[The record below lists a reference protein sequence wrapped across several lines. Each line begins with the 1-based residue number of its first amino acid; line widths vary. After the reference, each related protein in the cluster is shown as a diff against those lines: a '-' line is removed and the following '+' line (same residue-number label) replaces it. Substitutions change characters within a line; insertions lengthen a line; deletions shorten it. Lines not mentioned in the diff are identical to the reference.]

1 MGPKYFKK
9 HCVSYEKPF
18 VYGLKGRVFSA
29 EETIDRIL
37 KMKNTTAVPQF
48 NPNIAIVGIGEIGQ
62 AIIKRLKGL
71 SYHAH
76 GINFL
81 RDKKGNV
88 FFNEKALWQLAEAD
102 IVFVQT
108 SKGSDFV
115 PYYFALKTGA
125 IVIDDTHPKIRVL
138 PPQKKQSF
146 FKVAIGKDGIR
157 FFPRLPGYAN
167 SWIPG
172 CVLEAIVEITTGKPD
187 MPQAEFSREAK
198 KLNFF
203 ARLTSQISP
212 EITKG
217 DYVSL
222 ENLINNPMDA
232 S

>member
-37 KMKNTTAVPQF
+37 KMKNMTTVPQF

-88 FFNEKALWQLAEAD
+88 FFNEKAL
-102 IVFVQT
+102 
-108 SKGSDFV
+108 
-115 PYYFALKTGA
+115 
-125 IVIDDTHPKIRVL
+125 
-138 PPQKKQSF
+138 
-146 FKVAIGKDGIR
+146 
-157 FFPRLPGYAN
+157 
-167 SWIPG
+167 
-172 CVLEAIVEITTGKPD
+172 
-187 MPQAEFSREAK
+187 
-198 KLNFF
+198 
-203 ARLTSQISP
+203 
-212 EITKG
+212 
-217 DYVSL
+217 
-222 ENLINNPMDA
+222 
-232 S
+232 